1 MNPSS
6 WRLKTTGPL
15 LGLLTVCALAA
26 QAAPPPAAADAPA
39 ATLDLPTLLQLVAG
53 QSHAADAAAAD
64 LRAAVAGIDRS
75 RSHWWPSV
83 DLSGQYTIRDNTPE
97 VAAGDFR
104 FSTSQKNNAQ
114 YALQARELLYDG
126 GRRSLAV
133 EAATRQA
140 EAVRLGGAAAVQQA
154 QTDAVDAYLAV
165 LELEGSRR
173 VLERRSAALDAHL
186 KVARDLLDQG
196 LVARNDLLET
206 EVSQRRVGDQIQA
219 LDDRLAVAKQDLNRR
234 LGNDPAAPLAVPD
247 SLPPAPDLG
256 TDRAAL
262 RQSAGDANAR
272 LQAAEA
278 RHAAG
283 LSALALARK
292 AWFPSFFVG
301 AEHTYLEN
309 RYLVHENVNAV
320 MAGVT
325 WNVFD
330 GGSRQADV
338 RQAEA
343 RTAASDRD
351 RLETERA
358 VAVALDD
365 AWRRWEQARRELATA
380 RTDVAASRENLR
392 IVEDQYREGLAR
404 SSDVLDAETLLAGSR
419 YDVVRRHYDIYR
431 AQTALLMAARAGP
444 DRVLRRR
451 RRRPQGGLSG

>member
-6 WRLKTTGPL
+6 WRTKTTGL
-15 LGLLTVCALAA
+15 VLGLLTACAVSA
-26 QAAPPPAAADAPA
+26 QAAPPPAVPDAPA
-39 ATLDLPTLLQLVAG
+39 APLDLPTLLRLVAR
-53 QSHAADAAAAD
+53 QSHAADTAAAD

-83 DLSGQYTIRDNTPE
+83 DLSGQYIIRDNPPE
-97 VAAGDFR
+97 VQAGTFQ
-104 FSTSQKNNAQ
+104 FPTGQKNNAQ
-114 YALQARELLYDG
+114 YDLQARELVYDG

-133 EAATRQA
+133 EAATRRA
-140 EAVRLGGAAAVQQA
+140 EAVRLGGNAAVQQA

-165 LELEGSRR
+165 LELQGSRH
-173 VLERRSAALDAHL
+173 VLQRRRDALASHL
-186 KVARDLLDQG
+186 KVARDLFDQG

-206 EVSQRRVGDQIQA
+206 EVRQRRVEDQLQA
-219 LDDRLAVAKQDLNRR
+219 LEDRLAVARQDLNRR

-247 SLPPAPDLG
+247 SLPAAPDLG
-256 TDRAAL
+256 TDREAL
-262 RQSAGDANAR
+262 LASASDANAR
-272 LQAAEA
+272 LQAAQA

-283 LSALALARK
+283 LTALELARR

-301 AEHTYLEN
+301 AEHSYLEN

-330 GGSRQADV
+330 GGSRKADV

-343 RTAASDRD
+343 RVAASDRD

-358 VAVALDD
+358 VAVAVDD

-392 IVEDQYREGLAR
+392 IVEDQYRQGLAR

-431 AQTALLMAARAGP
+431 AQTALLMAAGRDPIAFYGGAGGARGE
-444 DRVLRRR
+444 D
-451 RRRPQGGLSG
+451 